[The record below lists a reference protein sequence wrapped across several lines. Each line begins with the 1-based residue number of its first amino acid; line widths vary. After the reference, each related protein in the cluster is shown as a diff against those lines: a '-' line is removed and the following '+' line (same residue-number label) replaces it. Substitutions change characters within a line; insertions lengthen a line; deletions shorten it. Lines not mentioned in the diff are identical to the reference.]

1 MGSPNCNCFHINS
14 YSSSGTDVNLSQVSL
29 HSRLTVLFSSCRHAF
44 SRSPGKSSGGGLEV
58 SLGFVLKQQRPGK
71 CGNVRYAFDIS
82 VRIMAHKP
90 SNPFCS
96 ALHHHPPRLHV
107 WSGSTRTVLVWALAS
122 TGRETEGGGESQREA
137 SGRQEHGTT
146 RANTAKKDEVLQRV
160 REQPV
165 MELQR
170 IGERG
175 CRGEQRNLK
184 DL

>member
-1 MGSPNCNCFHINS
+1 M
-14 YSSSGTDVNLSQVSL
+14 SL
-29 HSRLTVLFSSCRHAF
+29 VYVLQ
-44 SRSPGKSSGGGLEV
+44 
-58 SLGFVLKQQRPGK
+58 QQRPGK

-90 SNPFCS
+90 SNPFCC

-107 WSGSTRTVLVWALAS
+107 WSGSTRTVLVWALNS
-122 TGRETEGGGESQREA
+122 TGRETEGGDESQREA

-175 CRGEQRNLK
+175 SSGEQKNLK